1 MTEDQLLYLRPP
13 VFKKESPISK
23 LPLLQRAKA
32 PRNLKT
38 KADRVIL
45 SPAKIAKLMIKKDK
59 Q

>member
-13 VFKKESPISK
+13 VFKKESPIGK

-32 PRNLKT
+32 PKT
-38 KADRVIL
+38 KKAERDRIIL
-45 SPAKIAKLMIKKDK
+45 SPAQVAKLMKKDK

>member
-23 LPLLQRAKA
+23 LPSLKRAKA
-32 PRNLKT
+32 PKT
-38 KADRVIL
+38 KKAERDRIIL
-45 SPAKIAKLMIKKDK
+45 SPAQVAKLMKKAN